1 MQSIFSERRSQLS
14 EKVLEDSAII
24 ISSASV
30 KSRISDTEYAYRQD
44 SNFYYLSGYEEPESL
59 LLIRPDH
66 DKEKFV
72 MFCRERDPLREQ
84 WDGFRT
90 GQQGA
95 IEQYGA
101 DAAHSINSISQMMPS
116 LLEGV
121 KNIYF
126 SMSAPCGVDLKISD
140 WIESI
145 RKNTRAGAEPP
156 QNLLSLDSI
165 LHEMRLIKE
174 DYEMNLMRQAA
185 NITTEAHVRAMQAVT
200 PGMFEYQLEA
210 EYLYAFNKN
219 GARSPAYNSIVGG
232 GNNSCI
238 LHYVENN
245 AELQDGDLVLVDAGC
260 EYQYYASD
268 VTRTFPV
275 NGKFSSEQKLI
286 YEIVLESQKQSI
298 ESISEKSNPLE
309 THKKSLEVIVEGL
322 LSLGLLK
329 GSKEEVI
336 ETQSYSKFYMHRVGH
351 WLGLDVHDVGGYE
364 KDGKVRSYE
373 NGMITTIEPGIYIS
387 NEENVPEKFK
397 GIGIRIED
405 DVLVENNQPKVLS
418 SAIKELDD
426 IQQLMA
432 S

>member
-1 MQSIFSERRSQLS
+1 MDIFLERRKKLADLLPDGS
-14 EKVLEDSAII
+14 VAVIHSANQKI
-24 ISSASV
+24 
-30 KSRISDTEYAYRQD
+30 RNGDTDYSFRQD
-44 SNFYYLSGYEEPESL
+44 SDFLYLTNFNE
-59 LLIRPDH
+59 
-66 DKEKFV
+66 
-72 MFCRERDPLREQ
+72 
-84 WDGFRT
+84 
-90 GQQGA
+90 
-95 IEQYGA
+95 A
-101 DAAHSINSISQMMPS
+101 DAALVIEKKGSTIFHLLCAEKDEVREKWEGPRLGPKNVSQLGFESGFRIDDLILKTTEFLDGADHLFCQNKSQKKLFFALTKGFKGKKINFDLNQ
-116 LLEGV
+116 
-121 KNIYF
+121 KNIK
-126 SMSAPCGVDLKISD
+126 SVDPLIHELRLLKSKEEISIIQKACDISTSA
-140 WIESI
+140 
-145 RKNTRAGAEPP
+145 
-156 QNLLSLDSI
+156 
-165 LHEMRLIKE
+165 HE
-174 DYEMNLMRQAA
+174 
-185 NITTEAHVRAMQAVT
+185 RAMKAVK
-200 PGMFEYQLEA
+200 PEMYEYQLEA
-210 EYLYAFNKN
+210 EYLHEFMVN
-219 GARSPAYNSIVGG
+219 GAKECAYPSIVGG
-232 GNNSCI
+232 GENACI
-238 LHYVENN
+238 LHYSKNTD
-245 AELQDGDLVLVDAGC
+245 LLKDGDLVLVDAGC
-260 EYQYYASD
+260 EYKGYASD
-268 VTRTFPV
+268 ITRTFPV

-329 GSKEEVI
+329 GSREEVI

-387 NEENVPEKFK
+387 KEENVPEKFK

>member
-1 MQSIFSERRSQLS
+1 MDIFLERRKKLADLLPDGS
-14 EKVLEDSAII
+14 VAVIHSANQKI
-24 ISSASV
+24 
-30 KSRISDTEYAYRQD
+30 RNGDTDYSFRQD
-44 SNFYYLSGYEEPESL
+44 SDFLYLTNFNE
-59 LLIRPDH
+59 
-66 DKEKFV
+66 
-72 MFCRERDPLREQ
+72 
-84 WDGFRT
+84 
-90 GQQGA
+90 
-95 IEQYGA
+95 A
-101 DAAHSINSISQMMPS
+101 DAALVIEKKGSTIFHLLCAEKDEVREKWEGPRLGPENVSQLGFES
-116 LLEGV
+116 GFKIDDLILKTTEFLEGADHLFCQNKSQKKLFFALTKGLKGKKINFDLNP
-121 KNIYF
+121 KNIK
-126 SMSAPCGVDLKISD
+126 SVDSLIHELRLLKSKEEISIIQKACD
-140 WIESI
+140 IS
-145 RKNTRAGAEPP
+145 
-156 QNLLSLDSI
+156 SLA
-165 LHEMRLIKE
+165 HE
-174 DYEMNLMRQAA
+174 
-185 NITTEAHVRAMQAVT
+185 RAMKAVK
-200 PGMFEYQLEA
+200 PEM
-210 EYLYAFNKN
+210 
-219 GARSPAYNSIVGG
+219 
-232 GNNSCI
+232 
-238 LHYVENN
+238 
-245 AELQDGDLVLVDAGC
+245 VLVDAGC
-260 EYQYYASD
+260 EYKGYASD
-268 VTRTFPV
+268 ITRTFPV

-387 NEENVPEKFK
+387 KEENVPEKFK

>member
-1 MQSIFSERRSQLS
+1 M
-14 EKVLEDSAII
+14 
-24 ISSASV
+24 
-30 KSRISDTEYAYRQD
+30 
-44 SNFYYLSGYEEPESL
+44 
-59 LLIRPDH
+59 
-66 DKEKFV
+66 
-72 MFCRERDPLREQ
+72 
-84 WDGFRT
+84 
-90 GQQGA
+90 
-95 IEQYGA
+95 
-101 DAAHSINSISQMMPS
+101 
-116 LLEGV
+116 
-121 KNIYF
+121 
-126 SMSAPCGVDLKISD
+126 
-140 WIESI
+140 
-145 RKNTRAGAEPP
+145 
-156 QNLLSLDSI
+156 
-165 LHEMRLIKE
+165 
-174 DYEMNLMRQAA
+174 
-185 NITTEAHVRAMQAVT
+185 
-200 PGMFEYQLEA
+200 
-210 EYLYAFNKN
+210 
-219 GARSPAYNSIVGG
+219 GG
-232 GNNSCI
+232 GENACI
-238 LHYVENN
+238 LHYSKNTD
-245 AELQDGDLVLVDAGC
+245 LLKDGDLVLVDAGC
-260 EYQYYASD
+260 EYKGYASD
-268 VTRTFPV
+268 ITRTFPV

-322 LSLGLLK
+322 LSVGLLK

-351 WLGLDVHDVGGYE
+351 WLGLDVHDVGGHE